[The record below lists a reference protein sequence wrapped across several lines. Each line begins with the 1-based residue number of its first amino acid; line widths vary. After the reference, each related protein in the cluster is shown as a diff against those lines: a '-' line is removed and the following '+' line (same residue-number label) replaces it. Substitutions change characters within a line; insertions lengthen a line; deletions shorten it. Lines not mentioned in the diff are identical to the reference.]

1 MDKKNAIEISNVS
14 MTFNMSS
21 EKLDSIKEYFIKLVK
36 RNLFFK
42 EFNALQ
48 DVNLEI
54 KKGEVMG
61 LVGFNGAGKSTLLKI
76 IAGVLKPTTGN
87 VEMVGSIA
95 PMIELGAGFNFDL
108 TGRENVFLNGAV
120 MGFSRKV
127 MEERFDSIHEFS
139 ELGEFIDTPMKNY
152 SSGMIARLA
161 FSISTIV
168 DPDILIV
175 DEVLAVGDDKFQ
187 QKCLARINEMLTGNT
202 TVIFVSHSND
212 QVAKICDRAA
222 WIDGG
227 RIKEVGDAKE
237 IIEKYK
243 KSYGS

>member
-1 MDKKNAIEISNVS
+1 MDKKNAIEITNVS

-21 EKLDSIKEYFIKLVK
+21 EKVDSIKEYFIRIAKK
-36 RNLFFK
+36 NLFYK
-42 EFNALQ
+42 EFKALQ
-48 DVNLEI
+48 GVNLVI
-54 KKGEVMG
+54 KKGEVIG
-61 LVGFNGAGKSTLLKI
+61 LIGFNGAGKSTLLKV
-76 IAGVLKPTTGN
+76 IAGVLKPTTGE
-87 VEMVGSIA
+87 VKVDGIIA

-120 MGFSRKV
+120 LGYSRQQMTEK
-127 MEERFDSIHEFS
+127 FDSIHEFS
-139 ELGEFIDTPMKNY
+139 ELGEFIDVPMKNY
-152 SSGMIARLA
+152 SSGMVARLA
-161 FSISTIV
+161 FAIATIV

-187 QKCLARINEMLTGNT
+187 KKCLDRINKMIKGHT

-212 QVAKICDRAA
+212 QVAEICNRAA

-227 RIKEVGDAKE
+227 KVREVGDAKE

-243 KSYGS
+243 ASYM

>member
-1 MDKKNAIEISNVS
+1 MDEKNAIEISNVS

-21 EKLDSIKEYFIKLVK
+21 EKVDSIKEYFIRLAKK
-36 RNLFFK
+36 NLFYK

-48 DVNLEI
+48 GVKLEI

-61 LVGFNGAGKSTLLKI
+61 LVGFNGAGKSTLLKV
-76 IAGVLKPTTGN
+76 IAGVLKPTTGE
-87 VEMVGSIA
+87 VKVDGTIA

-120 MGFSRKV
+120 MGYTRRQMTEK
-127 MEERFDSIHEFS
+127 FDSIYYFS
-139 ELGEFIDTPMKNY
+139 ELGEFIDVPMKNY
-152 SSGMIARLA
+152 STGMIARLA
-161 FSISTIV
+161 FSIATVV

-187 QKCLARINEMLTGNT
+187 QKCLARINEMLSGET
-202 TVIFVSHSND
+202 TVIFVSHSNE
-212 QVAKICDRAA
+212 QVAEICDRAA
-222 WIDGG
+222 WLDGG
-227 RIKEVGDAKE
+227 KIVDVGESRE

-243 KSYGS
+243 ASYQ